1 MSVPVRHLIA
11 GAFVEGLGAQR
22 IPVSNPLDNSTLA
35 EIACASAEQ
44 IEQAVA
50 SARETFASWK
60 ETPVSERARVML
72 RYQALLKEHHD
83 ELAKIVSSELGKT
96 FEDAK
101 GDVWRGIEVVEHAC
115 NVPSL
120 LMGETVENVARNID
134 TYSITQPLGV
144 CVGITPFNFP
154 AMIPLWMFPLA
165 IACGNAFILKPSEQV
180 PLTSVR
186 LAELFLEAGAPKG
199 VLQVVHGGKE
209 QVDQLLKHPQVKAVS
224 FVGSVAVGQY
234 VYHTGTAHNKRVQ
247 SFAGAKNHMVIM
259 PDADKAQV
267 ISNLVGASVG
277 AAGQR
282 CMAISV
288 AVCVGD
294 QVADALIAKLVPQ
307 IKALKIGA
315 GTSCGLDMGPLV
327 TAAAQAK
334 VTGYI
339 DSGVAQG
346 AELVVDGRGYQV
358 AGHENGFFLG
368 GSLFDRVTPEMT
380 IYKEEIFGP
389 VLCVVRVNSL
399 EEAMQ
404 LINDHEYGNGTCIF
418 TRDGE
423 AARLF
428 CDEIEVGMVGVN
440 VPLPVPVAYHSFGG
454 WKRSLFGDLHAY
466 GPDGVRFYT
475 RRKAI
480 TQRWPQRA
488 SHEASQFAFPS
499 L

>member
-209 QVDQLLKHPQVKAVS
+209 QVDQLLKHPQVKAV
-224 FVGSVAVGQY
+224 
-234 VYHTGTAHNKRVQ
+234 
-247 SFAGAKNHMVIM
+247 
-259 PDADKAQV
+259 
-267 ISNLVGASVG
+267 
-277 AAGQR
+277 
-282 CMAISV
+282 
-288 AVCVGD
+288 
-294 QVADALIAKLVPQ
+294 
-307 IKALKIGA
+307 
-315 GTSCGLDMGPLV
+315 
-327 TAAAQAK
+327 
-334 VTGYI
+334 
-339 DSGVAQG
+339 
-346 AELVVDGRGYQV
+346 
-358 AGHENGFFLG
+358 
-368 GSLFDRVTPEMT
+368 
-380 IYKEEIFGP
+380 
-389 VLCVVRVNSL
+389 
-399 EEAMQ
+399 
-404 LINDHEYGNGTCIF
+404 
-418 TRDGE
+418 
-423 AARLF
+423 
-428 CDEIEVGMVGVN
+428 
-440 VPLPVPVAYHSFGG
+440 
-454 WKRSLFGDLHAY
+454 
-466 GPDGVRFYT
+466 
-475 RRKAI
+475 
-480 TQRWPQRA
+480 
-488 SHEASQFAFPS
+488 
-499 L
+499 